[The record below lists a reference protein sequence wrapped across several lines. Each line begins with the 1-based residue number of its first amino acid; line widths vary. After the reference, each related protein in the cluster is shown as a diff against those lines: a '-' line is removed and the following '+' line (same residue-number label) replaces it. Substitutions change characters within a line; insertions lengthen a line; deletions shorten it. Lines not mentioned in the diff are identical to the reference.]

1 MSLAL
6 PVAGLGEAY
15 RDAFVETGKE
25 SELFFL
31 LAFLLTFGFVRL
43 STHMI
48 RADVS
53 WWPGNVEVKGT
64 HVHHLVFGIILI
76 LIVGY
81 VGIALAPGSPFR
93 EILAVLFGIGA
104 ALTLDEFALWLNL
117 RDVYWE
123 KEGRRSI
130 DAVILTA
137 VLAAMVIL
145 GFRVWIDLAHGVEA
159 GAVAAVGTFGGFN
172 LILVLINFT
181 KEKFGMGLIG
191 LVVSPVSVIGAVR
204 LGRPTSPF
212 AKRFYGEKKMQKA
225 IDRHERHEHR
235 SARLLRRD
243 GSQSV
248 AGAGEAAPGADVGPA
263 SRDSRR

>member
-25 SELFFL
+25 PELFFL

-53 WWPGNVEVKGT
+53 WWPGNVELKGT

-81 VGIALAPGSPFR
+81 VGIAIAPPSPGR

-130 DAVILTA
+130 DAVIVTA
-137 VLAAMVIL
+137 VLAALVIL
-145 GFRVWIDLAHGVEA
+145 GVRIWIDLASGVER
-159 GAVAAVGTFGGFN
+159 GIVAAVGTFGGFN
-172 LILVLINFT
+172 LLLVLVNLT
-181 KEKFGMGLIG
+181 KEKFATALVG
-191 LVVSPVSVIGAVR
+191 LVVSPVCVVGALR
-204 LGRPTSPF
+204 LAKPSSPW
-212 AKRFYGEKKMQKA
+212 AKRFYGEKKMKRA
-225 IDRHERHEHR
+225 VERHERDEAR
-235 SARLLRRD
+235 TSRLLRRD
-243 GSQSV
+243 GAQSA
-248 AGAGEAAPGADVGPA
+248 AGSG
-263 SRDSRR
+263 